1 MQRVTQA
8 ILEKSGGREVVLYGA
23 SGMAEALCEMMETF
37 GVVIPFF
44 VDRESHVFHHL
55 VRSVELPKKLDPQK
69 YFPIIVPFGS
79 QAITSIIAHLTEL
92 GYAQNDWFIW
102 AQDVDY
108 DIVFNG
114 IVLGKHFQLS
124 KSLTLYSAKRY
135 IKSVGR
141 YASIEHS
148 FKYATDHPFSLSTSN
163 YMPCLELTS
172 PNLLEIGA
180 DVWIGANVFVNC
192 SKVRSIGCGAVI
204 AAGAVVIEDVP
215 PYAVV
220 AGVPA
225 KIKKYRFSPEEIEIL
240 LKVKWWDWTN
250 EKILENSDCFMDY
263 KVFFKR
269 FG

>member
-1 MQRVTQA
+1 MQRVIQT

-37 GVVIPFF
+37 GMSIPFF
-44 VDRESHVFHHL
+44 VDRESKIFHRL
-55 VRSVELPKKLDPQK
+55 IRSVELPKKLDPQK

-79 QAITSIIAHLTEL
+79 QAIASIIAHLSAL
-92 GYAQNDWFIW
+92 GYTQNDCYIW
-102 AQDVDY
+102 ARDVDY

-114 IVLGKHFQLS
+114 ITIGKYSQPS
-124 KSLTLYSAKRY
+124 KALTQYYANRY

-148 FKYATDHPFSLSTSN
+148 FKYATDHPFGLSTSS
-163 YMPCLELTS
+163 YMPCQEVAPT
-172 PNLLEIGA
+172 NLVEIGA

-204 AAGAVVIEDVP
+204 AAGAVVVEDVP

-225 KIKKYRFSPEEIEIL
+225 KIKKYRFSAEEIEIL
-240 LKVKWWDWTN
+240 LKVKWWEWSE
-250 EKILENSDCFMDY
+250 EKIRDNSDCFEDY
-263 KVFFKR
+263 QIFFKR